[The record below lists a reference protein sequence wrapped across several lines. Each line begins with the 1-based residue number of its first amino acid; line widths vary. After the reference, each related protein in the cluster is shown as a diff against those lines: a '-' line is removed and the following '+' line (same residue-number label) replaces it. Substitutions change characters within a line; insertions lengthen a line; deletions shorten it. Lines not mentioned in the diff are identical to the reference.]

1 MKNKKTITLY
11 IITILLSIPTFY
23 FIQKKK
29 EEDRKNAPYI
39 DFKNELKILV
49 NRISF
54 ERNELYLN
62 EKYYNA
68 NRITDYTDV
77 YYNKSISIKLDKIP
91 PPFLMQKKANNDTLF
106 IIKDKKYYYIL
117 ISKN

>member
-1 MKNKKTITLY
+1 MKRIFL
-11 IITILLSIPTFY
+11 IGLLLSLSIPTFY

-39 DFKNELKILV
+39 DFKSELKILV

-77 YYNKSISIKLDKIP
+77 YYNKSDSIKLDKIR

-106 IIKDKKYYYIL
+106 IIKDKKYYHIL

>member
-1 MKNKKTITLY
+1 MQKTTLLDFNRNTRTIIVIDKWKIKKLLHYTLLQY
-11 IITILLSIPTFY
+11 YWVFLL
-23 FIQKKK
+23 FISFRKKK

-39 DFKNELKILV
+39 DFKSELKILV

-77 YYNKSISIKLDKIP
+77 YCNK
-91 PPFLMQKKANNDTLF
+91 ATV
-106 IIKDKKYYYIL
+106 
-117 ISKN
+117 